1 MEDNS
6 GVLFIFVFLSLYF
19 IIVCIYF
26 YISFSFLETVG
37 TFLSKISA
45 LMFITKIWR
54 KCSLVRFLSHLVTID
69 TGYTFILALFYL
81 IFHSVVDLMDI
92 YIIYSAIFFVC
103 SGLFT
108 DLPVIDLSLYLF
120 CCIRCWKCVTSI
132 DSSVWCQCTVRCVHF
147 SVYLKVSYSFCAI
160 QACCLCCLTKFT
172 TVCTLFGFMY
182 WFHIPF

>member
-1 MEDNS
+1 MKKMQFGETSFSPGYNRYWLYFYF
-6 GVLFIFVFLSLYF
+6 GLVLFDFPLSCGF
-19 IIVCIYF
+19 N
-26 YISFSFLETVG
+26 G
-37 TFLSKISA
+37 
-45 LMFITKIWR
+45 
-54 KCSLVRFLSHLVTID
+54 HL
-69 TGYTFILALFYL
+69 LNLQC
-81 IFHSVVDLMDI
+81 H
-92 YIIYSAIFFVC
+92 FFVC